1 MEIAVSVT
9 DLSKK
14 YHMYNKPV
22 DRLKEAF
29 HFQRKVYHREFWAL
43 KNISFELPKG
53 EALGVIGRNGCGKST
68 LLQLVSGILQP
79 TSGAVRVNGRI
90 SALLELGSGFNPEF
104 TGRNNVYM
112 NGALMGFSKKE
123 MEGKFSTIEEFAEI
137 GDFIDQP
144 VKTYSSGMF
153 VRLAFACAIS
163 VEPDILVVDEA
174 LSVGDVFFQQ
184 KCFTKIR
191 EIISKGTTCLF
202 VSHDTAAVMN
212 TCNRAILLSNGE
224 IDFMGTPE
232 ETVSRYYSRLGSRAA
247 AGRNPVRKEP
257 AGALSEA
264 VMISPI
270 EIIEHN
276 LLDSNQT
283 RHGAGGLEILAA
295 RIMDK
300 NGRDTLEVRMLE
312 QLEFYILL
320 RAKEDIFSP
329 SAGIHLFD
337 RMGNLVFAAG
347 TRQLRQRLPDL
358 HAEQELIVK
367 MDVTFNIQ
375 PGEYTFSLGTSE
387 PSAEYAN
394 VGYVHD
400 RYEMLGPIIVRAEET
415 EIFPFYG
422 IAQMPMKISSVL
434 VQAEKRA

>member
-1 MEIAVSVT
+1 MEIAVSVR

-14 YHMYNKPV
+14 YQMYDKPL

-29 HFQRKVYHREFWAL
+29 HPQRKAYHREFCAL
-43 KNISFELPKG
+43 KNVSFELPKG
-53 EALGVIGRNGCGKST
+53 EALGLIGRNGCGKST

-79 TSGAVRVNGRI
+79 TSGTVLVNGRI

-112 NGALMGFSKKE
+112 NGALMGFSKNE
-123 MEGKFSTIEEFAEI
+123 MDGKFKTIEEFAEI

-163 VEPDILVVDEA
+163 VEPDILIVDEA

-184 KCFTKIR
+184 KCFAKIR

-202 VSHDTAAVMN
+202 VSHDTSAVMN
-212 TCNRAILLSNGE
+212 TCNSAILLKNGE
-224 IDFMGTPE
+224 IDFMGSPE
-232 ETVSRYYSRLGSRAA
+232 ETVSRYYGGLGRRAVP
-247 AGRNPVRKEP
+247 GKHIGTKE
-257 AGALSEA
+257 AGAAMEA
-264 VMISPI
+264 ETIQQA

-276 LLDSNQT
+276 ILKVNQM
-283 RHGAGGLEILAA
+283 RHGAGGLKIIAA

-300 NGRDTLEVRMLE
+300 KGRDTLEVRMLDP
-312 QLEFYILL
+312 LSFYILL
-320 RAKEDIFSP
+320 RAREEVFDP
-329 SAGIHLFD
+329 STGIHLFD

-347 TRQLRQRLPDL
+347 TRQLRQPLPDL
-358 HAEQELIVK
+358 LAGQELIVK
-367 MDVTFNIQ
+367 MEITFNVQ
-375 PGEYTFSLGTSE
+375 PGEYTFSLGASE
-387 PSAEYAN
+387 PSADGPN

-400 RYEMLGPIIVRAEET
+400 RHEMLGPIIVSADENEE
-415 EIFPFYG
+415 FPFYG
-422 IAQMPMKISSVL
+422 IAQLPMAVSFNVPAVPVNI
-434 VQAEKRA
+434 